1 MSQDIEQTLR
11 QARAFADTGNSDDAR
26 SLLLEVLTEDPDNQ
40 AALLMLGGEYF
51 TSAKYSEAEMVF
63 ERLILQ
69 SPGKGQ
75 FSIALF
81 NTLWK
86 MDRHEEAL
94 EEIKRFMAIADQ
106 DEEAEI
112 IKQYAEI
119 TLQISGDVEE

>member
-1 MSQDIEQTLR
+1 MSLDIEQTLR
-11 QARAFADTGNSDDAR
+11 QARAFADTGNHDDAR
-26 SLLLEVLTEDPDNQ
+26 GLLLEALKEDSNNQ

-51 TSAKYSEAEMVF
+51 SSAKYSEAEMVF

-86 MDRHEEAL
+86 MERREEAL

-106 DEEAEI
+106 EEEADT

-119 TLQISGDVEE
+119 TLQLSGDIEE

>member
-1 MSQDIEQTLR
+1 MALDIEQTLR
-11 QARAFADTGNSDDAR
+11 QARAFADTGNHDDAR
-26 SLLLEVLTEDPDNQ
+26 GLLLEVLTEHSAHQ

-51 TSAKYSEAEMVF
+51 SVAMYGEAEMVF
-63 ERLILQ
+63 SRLILQ
-69 SPGKGQ
+69 EPGKGQ

-106 DEEAEI
+106 DEEGAI
-112 IKQYAEI
+112 VKQYAEI
-119 TLQISGDVEE
+119 THNISADI

>member
-1 MSQDIEQTLR
+1 M
-11 QARAFADTGNSDDAR
+11 
-26 SLLLEVLTEDPDNQ
+26 LTEDPDNQ